1 MSPADDNPASFWD
14 SVLTAIRRS
23 GVAPEHHPLSQVS
36 AAGGISDEVLLA
48 LFRGIADLP
57 QPLLLVLDDFHVIS
71 NEDVMIALTDLA
83 SHSTPVHLM
92 VLTRVD
98 PPLSLHRLRMSGALS
113 EVSASDLA
121 FDAAAIRSLAS
132 AAESL
137 DLSPRDVQ
145 DVLVRTEGWPTGV
158 RLATMYLARA
168 GQEPS
173 LGGFGGTDRSVAEFL
188 VAEVLERQDPE
199 MRDFLMRTSIVDVIS
214 GSLADAIVP
223 RGDGR
228 ARLEVLEHGNQ
239 FVVCVDRQQTLYR
252 YHPLLRDLL
261 QYSLQRDIPG
271 GSEQAHRAAAT
282 WYRGHGDP
290 LEALHHAVAAADW
303 SLAAS
308 VFVDASPEL
317 VGVGRSVLHGLLQGI
332 PFDLIPPSADLELC
346 AAALEYVPG
355 HFIAME
361 EHVSR
366 ARRLIEDGDALPP
379 LALALLENL
388 ACVGARA
395 RGDEAAVAATAA
407 AALEQVSRAQPG
419 WATEGIRIIATNQC
433 AVALLRDGKITA
445 ARERLR
451 IVVRD
456 EPAGEVPLT
465 VLAARGHLAWC
476 DLVEGDLYA
485 AHTAAR
491 RVIDDASVR
500 GWTTQTHARHAYLA
514 LALVE
519 MLWGHTETAD
529 RAAAAGV
536 AADVNGAEAWAS
548 IALHLTRVSI
558 AASRRR
564 PRAAIAALGM
574 AHESMQGRPI
584 SPSLASLMIR
594 AEAEVAMLT
603 GSPAGGEW
611 PASDPE
617 SDPEGLS
624 PTCWSTRARV
634 ALFRGHLDAAHA
646 AAARVAAW
654 PDSTHLDDTLSGI
667 EASLVLALVADRRGR
682 RSEALTA
689 AEHAV
694 ALAAGQHLAW
704 PFLVAGSDRLAA
716 LIGGVPV
723 TAQNEAL
730 VRGILERMDS
740 PVRTGS
746 CSPEPEPLLE
756 PLTEREFAVL
766 GELPTMRSNDEIAA
780 QFFVSV
786 NTVKSHL
793 KHLYRKLDV
802 TNRRA
807 AVRRARELG
816 LIP

>member
-1 MSPADDNPASFWD
+1 VGARASVPPSLPVEVGRPCVDRILDAACASPLTIVTAGPGWGKTTTVASWVRRRVGAGAGATAWLTMSPADDNPASFWD

-57 QPLLLVLDDFHVIS
+57 QPLLLVLDDFHVIG

-529 RAAAAGV
+529 RAAGAGV

-548 IALHLTRVSI
+548 IALHLTQVSI

-564 PRAAIAALGM
+564 PRAHRGTGHGPRRHAGPPHLTLLGQPADTRGGRGRHAHRVAGRWGM
-574 AHESMQGRPI
+574 ARLRPGVGSGR
-584 SPSLASLMIR
+584 
-594 AEAEVAMLT
+594 
-603 GSPAGGEW
+603 
-611 PASDPE
+611 
-617 SDPEGLS
+617 
-624 PTCWSTRARV
+624 
-634 ALFRGHLDAAHA
+634 
-646 AAARVAAW
+646 
-654 PDSTHLDDTLSGI
+654 
-667 EASLVLALVADRRGR
+667 LVADVLVDAGESGPVPRAPGCGPRRGR
-682 RSEALTA
+682 AGGG
-689 AEHAV
+689 
-694 ALAAGQHLAW
+694 LAGFDASRRHSVRDRGITGPRAGRRPAW
-704 PFLVAGSDRLAA
+704 TQVGSTDGCRARCRTRRRPAPRLA
-716 LIGGVPV
+716 VPG
-723 TAQNEAL
+723 
-730 VRGILERMDS
+730 RRF
-740 PVRTGS
+740 GS
-746 CSPEPEPLLE
+746 ARC
-756 PLTEREFAVL
+756 T
-766 GELPTMRSNDEIAA
+766 
-780 QFFVSV
+780 
-786 NTVKSHL
+786 
-793 KHLYRKLDV
+793 YR
-802 TNRRA
+802 
-807 AVRRARELG
+807 RRARYGAERSARPG
-816 LIP
+816 DS